1 MYKKSSFVYYINI
14 YDIYNNNY
22 FFMRTFFIGLKELL
36 LNIAFIVFYIMPLC
50 VVSAVIYLI
59 LFLLAIG
66 VGVPIVVALGLLG
79 LSMYALF
86 ELKDYLNNRIYGRK
100 QN

>member
-1 MYKKSSFVYYINI
+1 
-14 YDIYNNNY
+14 
-22 FFMRTFFIGLKELL
+22 MRTFFIGLKKLL

-59 LFLLAIG
+59 LFLLAIV
-66 VGVPIVVALGLLG
+66 VGVPIVIALGLLG

-100 QN
+100 QNWIPAVRQQCK

>member
-1 MYKKSSFVYYINI
+1 MH
-14 YDIYNNNY
+14 
-22 FFMRTFFIGLKELL
+22 
-36 LNIAFIVFYIMPLC
+36 NIAFILFYIIPLC

-59 LFLLAIG
+59 LFSLAIG
-66 VGVPIVVALGLLG
+66 VGVPIVIALGLLG
-79 LSMYALF
+79 LPMYALF

>member
-1 MYKKSSFVYYINI
+1 
-14 YDIYNNNY
+14 
-22 FFMRTFFIGLKELL
+22 
-36 LNIAFIVFYIMPLC
+36 MPLC

-66 VGVPIVVALGLLG
+66 VGVPIVIALGVLG
-79 LSMYALF
+79 LPMYALF